1 MCNNNFEQLGYLN
14 AELAEEIS
22 DLIIRRKSKV
32 DAKIESINVG
42 SGKTTGVNIE
52 IQKYVNHN
60 RQKPIIKE
68 KSIEKPY
75 DPNVK
80 MHRLSYQRN
89 QQAYELEQNG
99 YVENAIELYKS
110 IINNKNLDMNSA
122 SMPFDRLTIIYR
134 RRKQYDEE
142 IEVIEKWI
150 EVFNQS
156 PLYEEKKRV
165 ELEKL
170 NLRLEKAKLLKK
182 KNK

>member
-1 MCNNNFEQLGYLN
+1 
-14 AELAEEIS
+14 
-22 DLIIRRKSKV
+22 
-32 DAKIESINVG
+32 
-42 SGKTTGVNIE
+42 
-52 IQKYVNHN
+52 
-60 RQKPIIKE
+60 
-68 KSIEKPY
+68 
-75 DPNVK
+75 

-89 QQAYELEQNG
+89 QQAYELEQNE

-150 EVFNQS
+150 ELTKQS
-156 PLYEEKKRV
+156 PLYEEKKNV
-165 ELEKL
+165 ELDKL
-170 NLRLEKAKLLKK
+170 NLRLEKAKLLKE